1 MLVIFLPYWPSFYTS
16 WLPLWVD
23 THIRTFLCT
32 VSSRHVLDHVK
43 TTYEEVYRYIWQ
55 TPQVQRQ
62 TCTLSLRYKFIRS
75 RCRQFHVVGLKNEE
89 FFNQNGFLV
98 HAQTILEVI
107 VFFVQFTSISLLEFV
122 PKRPIFCAGESPG
135 NTSEGKREN
144 QWRHVPSHV
153 PLSTS
158 IYHQSGNYINSY
170 FTWY

>member
-1 MLVIFLPYWPSFYTS
+1 MATSLSRYSYPYIPLHSKLTTCSGPRENHLWRGLQVYLTNSPGTETDLYSVASIQVYSVEVQTVPCA
-16 WLPLWVD
+16 WLKERR
-23 THIRTFLCT
+23 I
-32 VSSRHVLDHVK
+32 
-43 TTYEEVYRYIWQ
+43 
-55 TPQVQRQ
+55 
-62 TCTLSLRYKFIRS
+62 
-75 RCRQFHVVGLKNEE
+75 
-89 FFNQNGFLV
+89 FNQNGFLV

-107 VFFVQFTSISLLEFV
+107 VFFVQFTSTSLLEFV
-122 PKRPIFCAGESPG
+122 PKRLIFCAGESPG